1 MPVPKLHGR
10 VFFIIQVIRQVHA
23 GSFRG
28 RSGTGTSSKPRGWWA
43 DGLMSRIESFRSS
56 CWNMLNLKPH
66 AILDFTQDISHVV
79 TEGGVSGAGVSE
91 SVSWLVMLGSFLT
104 YFETVH
110 CPGIPMQF
118 PYNSRE
124 GYSETT
130 RVSNIAEGRLTTHEC
145 RIQFLLSACRGVP
158 SKSQGG
164 CSPRDELISC
174 SDCSDISRTY
184 WFILEHFRHHRHQGV
199 PTLLRQGQTL
209 MRSRRYWPQNQWVGG
224 PTGNSQVGLERQWL
238 KVLDTGSNW

>member
-1 MPVPKLHGR
+1 
-10 VFFIIQVIRQVHA
+10 
-23 GSFRG
+23 
-28 RSGTGTSSKPRGWWA
+28 
-43 DGLMSRIESFRSS
+43 
-56 CWNMLNLKPH
+56 
-66 AILDFTQDISHVV
+66 
-79 TEGGVSGAGVSE
+79 
-91 SVSWLVMLGSFLT
+91 
-104 YFETVH
+104 
-110 CPGIPMQF
+110 MQF

-184 WFILEHFRHHRHQGV
+184 WFISEHFRHHRHQGV

-238 KVLDTGSNW
+238 KVLDTGSTGSFSQFVFMFVSGFYIFYNPSTRKDWSSFLAKAMWSCWVWLQMNLCLWEKPSASARAWELHNHAVLLDIARFLSIGWMVQNVFQLSYTKRDKIIQHHTTTSRV